1 MHNVL
6 HLFDRSFPHIMM
18 WGSCFSVV
26 HSRLHPSVRLLRAS
40 SASPTTSHNSFTHNS
55 QLRRTQH
62 TTLPT
67 AGVVVYDRQQLL
79 NLKHVDERG
88 SIMVCSASPLLSGD
102 LLSHVCSHLRRRPVV
117 KTYFLFIV
125 LEGKTLSFTH
135 TSLPH
140 AALSHTTPSHMTL
153 SHTTPCI
160 SLQQSILHHLLC
172 LSCLL
177 PTASTTVCSYWKK
190 LTCGVIRSF
199 NFLLFCLHLP
209 AHWPFGP

>member
-1 MHNVL
+1 MRGESLHNVL

-135 TSLPH
+135 TSLSTCSTFTH
-140 AALSHTTPSHMTL
+140 NSVTHDTFTYN
-153 SHTTPCI
+153 
-160 SLQQSILHHLLC
+160 SLHL
-172 LSCLL
+172 
-177 PTASTTVCSYWKK
+177 STTIDPPPSP
-190 LTCGVIRSF
+190 LSF
-199 NFLLFCLHLP
+199 LPSPYRFNHCL
-209 AHWPFGP
+209 